1 MTRRIFI
8 YEDTCG
14 GGCEDR
20 LPALLRREGMAMLR
34 ALAGD
39 FASLE
44 NVEVVT
50 TLDERIDPGG
60 LPLEPLA
67 IGSPAELASTFDVL
81 AAECDLSLIVAP
93 ELGGRLAG
101 LSRRVVTLG
110 GKLHGGDLEL
120 IETASDKLRLYRHL
134 DAAGI
139 PALPARE
146 VQPGRRSREAVVQKP
161 RFGAG
166 SLEIT

>member
-50 TLDERIDPGG
+50 TLDKRIDPGG

-93 ELGGRLAG
+93 ELGGRLTS
-101 LSRRVVTLG
+101 LSRRVVRVGRART
-110 GKLHGGDLEL
+110 
-120 IETASDKLRLYRHL
+120 
-134 DAAGI
+134 
-139 PALPARE
+139 ALPGCRRPE
-146 VQPGRRSREAVVQKP
+146 TPLRRRLPRNSDPCPRPPGTRRP
-161 RFGAG
+161 G
-166 SLEIT
+166 

>member
-50 TLDERIDPGG
+50 TLDKRIDPGG

-93 ELGGRLAG
+93 ELGGRLTS
-101 LSRRVVTLG
+101 LSRRSSVL
-110 GKLHGGDLEL
+110 
-120 IETASDKLRLYRHL
+120 
-134 DAAGI
+134 
-139 PALPARE
+139 
-146 VQPGRRSREAVVQKP
+146 
-161 RFGAG
+161 AG
-166 SLEIT
+166 SCTAETSTWSRPPPTSFSSTGTSMKREFPRCPAEKSSPDGAPGLPSSRSPASAPAPSK